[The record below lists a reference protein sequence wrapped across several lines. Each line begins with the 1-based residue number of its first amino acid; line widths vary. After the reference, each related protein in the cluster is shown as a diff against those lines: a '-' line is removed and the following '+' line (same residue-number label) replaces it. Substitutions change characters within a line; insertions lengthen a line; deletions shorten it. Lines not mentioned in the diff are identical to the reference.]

1 MKIIIL
7 LISCVQIIM
16 AKICI
21 FTEYKK
27 KGFFRLT
34 MILKLSQIDIAI
46 FKVFWICKFG
56 KDVRIFA
63 KYDCNSC
70 FVNSFDSDQF

>member
-1 MKIIIL
+1 VCKL
-7 LISCVQIIM
+7 LWQIF
-16 AKICI
+16 ATLLNNKN
-21 FTEYKK
+21 
-27 KGFFRLT
+27 KGFFRLK